1 MFKLTIETDNPA
13 ILAAIA
19 NAVKNTPPAG
29 WTEASGPPEVNVHA
43 SLKSMKAAKE
53 AVNVTDG
60 ATVKEE
66 VIPEEKAKP
75 DKKATTPKSEP
86 VQPPVDPKDAEERR
100 VILRGLVVRVSKET
114 DKTLKEATEI
124 AANASGVGSPAHLT
138 NCSVE
143 AFEKARAALEA
154 LLS

>member
-29 WTEASGPPEVNVHA
+29 WTEGHAKPPEINVNA
-43 SLKSMKAAKE
+43 SLKNMKAAKE
-53 AVNVTDG
+53 AVNVNEE

-66 VIPEEKAKP
+66 VIPEEKP
-75 DKKATTPKSEP
+75 TP
-86 VQPPVDPKDAEERR
+86 QPTPQVDPKDAEERR
-100 VILRGLVVRVSKET
+100 VILRGLVVKVSKET
-114 DKTLKEATEI
+114 DKTLKEATE
-124 AANASGVGSPAHLT
+124 AATKAAGLENPSQLT

-143 AFEKARAALEA
+143 AYEKAKAALEG
-154 LLS
+154 LLQ